1 MAESKCPVCGCKKFH
16 VKNPDDDYDVYEF
29 ECRDGEVS
37 FEEDLDDDECPQV
50 SDTTETFCNAC
61 AWHDKF
67 NKIK

>member
-29 ECRDGEVS
+29 ECRDGEIY
-37 FEEDLDDDECPQV
+37 FEEDLEDGDCPPV
-50 SDTTETFCNAC
+50 SDATETFCNAC
-61 AWHDKF
+61 AWHDKL